1 MPSSISS
8 SEPGAPIAAGFV
20 RQTASDR
27 PGVAQPAPEREI
39 PAQPWRP
46 ISLCALLLA
55 ALLVAG
61 WEAGWRAFGATPG
74 HRNSD
79 GAWAVQRR
87 RIDAGEG
94 NATVLIGSS
103 RVLFDVQLPVWE
115 RLAGERPIQLALEGT
130 SPIPFLEDLA
140 DDTDFTGRL
149 LVGVTPGT
157 FFGAAGR
164 RSDLVAYYRD
174 QGPSQ
179 RSGHWL
185 SSRLLEPRFAFLDPD
200 FALATVVRRQRWPAR
215 PGLPARMD
223 VRKLMTAEAD
233 RNTRLWRKVEVDPS
247 YRALARRIWAQ
258 GFDRP
263 PPTLDTLGK
272 RSRSID
278 EQIGRAQAAVARLRA
293 RGVPVVFVRPPSSG
307 PYHASEQA
315 LFPRDRTWD
324 LLLQR
329 TGVPG
334 IHFEDHPEL
343 QGLDLP
349 EWSHLSAAD
358 AERYTAALWP
368 HVERAFGSQ
377 RAHPAGD

>member
-8 SEPGAPIAAGFV
+8 SDVVAPVAAGFV
-20 RQTASDR
+20 RLTASDR
-27 PGVAQPAPEREI
+27 PGVAQPVPEREI

-46 ISLCALLLA
+46 VFLCAMLLA
-55 ALLVAG
+55 AMLVAG
-61 WEAGWRAFGATPG
+61 WEVGWRAFGATPG

-79 GAWAVQRR
+79 GAWAEQRR

-94 NATVLIGSS
+94 GATVLIGSS

-115 RLAGERPIQLALEGT
+115 RLTAERPIQLALEGT
-130 SPIPFLEDLA
+130 SPLPFLEDLA
-140 DDTDFTGRL
+140 DDAAFSGRL

-185 SSRLLEPRFAFLDPD
+185 SSRLLEPVFAFLDPD
-200 FALATVVRRQRWPAR
+200 FALATVVRRQAWPAR
-215 PGLPARMD
+215 PGLSSRMD
-223 VRKLMTAEAD
+223 VRKLMTSGPG
-233 RNTRLWRKVEVDPS
+233 RNTTLWRKVEVDPA
-247 YRALARRIWAQ
+247 YRDLARRIWAQ

-263 PPTLDTLGK
+263 PPAIATPEK
-272 RSRSID
+272 RQRMID
-278 EQIGRAQAAVARLRA
+278 GQIERAAAAVARLRA

-307 PYHASEQA
+307 PYHASEND
-315 LFPRDRTWD
+315 LWPRARTWD
-324 LLLQR
+324 LLLQQ
-329 TGVPG
+329 TGAPG

-343 QGLDLP
+343 QGLELP

-358 AERYTAALWP
+358 AERYTVALLP
-368 HVERAFGSQ
+368 HVERAFESQ
-377 RAHPAGD
+377 RPAGD

>member
-8 SEPGAPIAAGFV
+8 SDVVAPIAPGFV
-20 RQTASDR
+20 RLTASDR
-27 PGVAQPAPEREI
+27 PGIAQPVPEREI

-46 ISLCALLLA
+46 IFLCAMLLT

-79 GAWAVQRR
+79 GAWAAQRR

-94 NATVLIGSS
+94 DATVLVGSS

-130 SPIPFLEDLA
+130 SALPFLEDLA
-140 DDTDFTGRL
+140 DDAAFTGRL

-185 SSRLLEPRFAFLDPD
+185 SSHLLEPVFAFLDPD
-200 FALATVVRRQRWPAR
+200 FALATVVRRQHWPAR
-215 PGLPARMD
+215 PGLPPRMD
-223 VRKLMTAEAD
+223 VRKLMTSAAD

-247 YRALARRIWAQ
+247 YRELARRIWAQ

-263 PPTLDTLGK
+263 PPAIDTLEK
-272 RSRSID
+272 RSRIID
-278 EQIGRAQAAVARLRA
+278 EQIGRAEAAVARLRA

-307 PYHASEQA
+307 PYYASEQA
-315 LFPRDRTWD
+315 LFPRAQTWD
-324 LLLQR
+324 LLLKR
-329 TGVPG
+329 TGAPG
-334 IHFEDHPEL
+334 VHFEDHPEL
-343 QGLDLP
+343 QGLHLP

-358 AERYTAALWP
+358 AERYTAALLP
-368 HVERAFGSQ
+368 HVERAFESQ
-377 RAHPAGD
+377 RPGPAGD

>member
-8 SEPGAPIAAGFV
+8 SDAPIAAEFV
-20 RQTASDR
+20 RLTASDR
-27 PGVAQPAPEREI
+27 PGIAQPVPERGI

-46 ISLCALLLA
+46 IFVGALLLA
-55 ALLVAG
+55 VALVG
-61 WEAGWRAFGATPG
+61 CWELGWRAFGATPG
-74 HRNSD
+74 YRNSD
-79 GAWAVQRR
+79 GAWAAQRR

-94 NATVLIGSS
+94 GATVLIGSS

-130 SPIPFLEDLA
+130 SPLPFLEDLA
-140 DDTDFTGRL
+140 DDPAFTGRL

-164 RSDLVAYYRD
+164 RSDLVAYYHA

-185 SSRLLEPRFAFLDPD
+185 SSRLLEPVFAFLDPD
-200 FALATVVRRQRWPAR
+200 FALATVVRRQDWPAR
-215 PGLPARMD
+215 AGLSSRRD
-223 VRKLMTAEAD
+223 VRKLMTSGPD
-233 RNTRLWRKVEVDPS
+233 RNTTLWRKVEVDPA
-247 YRALARRIWAQ
+247 YRDLARGIWAQ

-263 PPTLDTLGK
+263 PPPIATPEK
-272 RSRSID
+272 RQRMID
-278 EQIGRAQAAVARLRA
+278 EQIERAVAAVARLRA

-307 PYHASEQA
+307 PYFASEQQ
-315 LFPRDRTWD
+315 LWPRPVTWD
-324 LLLQR
+324 RLLQR
-329 TGVPG
+329 TGAPG

-343 QGLDLP
+343 QGLEPP

-358 AERYTAALWP
+358 AERYTAALLP

-377 RAHPAGD
+377 RPRPAGD